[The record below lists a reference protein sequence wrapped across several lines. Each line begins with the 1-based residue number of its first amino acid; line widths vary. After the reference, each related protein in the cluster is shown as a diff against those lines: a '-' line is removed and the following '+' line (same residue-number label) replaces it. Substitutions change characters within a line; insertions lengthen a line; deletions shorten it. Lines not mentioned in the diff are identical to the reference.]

1 MTTTRTD
8 IPNIPL
14 VRHHKV
20 STLRRLVGY
29 GIVR

>member
-1 MTTTRTD
+1 METTRTTQPKLPV
-8 IPNIPL
+8 I
-14 VRHHKV
+14 RHRRA